1 MLPHTH
7 DAAVIADLRAR
18 DAEEDSDEVD
28 TAVDDNNNKRTLGV
42 FFWNLWCPYSPFSG
56 GHRRRSA
63 PGRRMD

>member
-1 MLPHTH
+1 M
-7 DAAVIADLRAR
+7 IADLRAR
-18 DAEEDSDEVD
+18 NEDEDSDEVD

-42 FFWNLWCPYSPFSG
+42 FWNLWCPYSPFSG

>member
-1 MLPHTH
+1 MDAPPH
-7 DAAVIADLRAR
+7 DAAMMADLRAR
-18 DAEEDSDEVD
+18 DAEEESAGVD

-42 FFWNLWCPYSPFSG
+42 FWNLGCPYSPFSG